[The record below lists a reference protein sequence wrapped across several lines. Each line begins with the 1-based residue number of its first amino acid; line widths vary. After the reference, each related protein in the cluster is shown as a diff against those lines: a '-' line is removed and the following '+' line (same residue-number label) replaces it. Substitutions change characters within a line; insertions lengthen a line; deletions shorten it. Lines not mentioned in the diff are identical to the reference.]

1 MTCLWRI
8 AYNDLMSIARF
19 LTLATI
25 LIIFSSSALAGL
37 PRPLGWVS
45 DYGDLL
51 DNSQRQ
57 QISAVIES
65 INRSTG
71 VEVAVVTRNSLGDY
85 GSIEEMGMAYLE
97 GWGVGEKGQD
107 NGLVILVVID
117 PDADYRRYRFESG
130 YGLEGDL
137 PDGLLGQIGRE
148 EMVPRF
154 QEGQYGPGI
163 LAVLVRIGDILGADM
178 SAQRPTESP
187 VRRKGIG
194 SLVFLLFFL
203 FLLFSRRGRGSGLL
217 WLLLLGGLG
226 GGRRSGGTFGGGGFG
241 GGFGGFGGGAGG
253 GGGASGSW

>member
-1 MTCLWRI
+1 MRI
-8 AYNDLMSIARF
+8 AKFSSLAV
-19 LTLATI
+19 TLAICST
-25 LIIFSSSALAGL
+25 SALAGL

-45 DYGDLL
+45 DYADLL
-51 DNSQRQ
+51 DNSQKQ
-57 QISAVIES
+57 QIGAVIES

-71 VEVAVVTRNSLGDY
+71 VEIAVVTQSSLGDY
-85 GSIEEMGMAYLE
+85 GSIEEMGLAYLE
-97 GWGVGEKGQD
+97 GWGVGQENQD

-117 PDADYRRYRFESG
+117 PEAGYRRYRFESG

-148 EMVPRF
+148 EIVPRF

-163 LAVLVRIGDILGADM
+163 MAALMRIGDILGADM
-178 SAQRPTESP
+178 SAQRPTASP
-187 VRRKGIG
+187 VRGKGIG

-203 FLLFSRRGRGSGLL
+203 LLLFSRRGRGSGLL
-217 WLLLLGGLG
+217 WLLLLGGFG
-226 GGRRSGGTFGGGGFG
+226 GSRRSGGGFGGGGFG